1 MKSSEC
7 RGANDPFNLE
17 RFVSAQERVTDVALS
32 ELQRGRKASHW
43 MWFIFQQLA
52 GLGTS
57 AAARQYAIR
66 NLDEARAYLE
76 HPVLGPRLLACCR
89 AILSVPGKSASDLM
103 GYPDDL
109 KLRSSLTLFSLVGGA
124 APEFQQALD
133 KFFAG
138 YPDPRTLEL
147 LKLR

>member
-89 AILSVPGKSASDLM
+89 AILSVPCKSASTSWAIQM
-103 GYPDDL
+103 T
-109 KLRSSLTLFSLVGGA
+109 SS
-124 APEFQQALD
+124 
-133 KFFAG
+133 
-138 YPDPRTLEL
+138 
-147 LKLR
+147 